1 MKTRQ
6 RTLLSAFLFCILALN
21 AQVLTL
27 EGTVVD
33 AKTNK
38 GIPYVNIGFPA
49 ASVGTSSNEMGG
61 YILKIP
67 KERRTDTLVFS
78 SIGYVSFRVAVKDMS
93 PNSAKNVTLQ
103 PNDTRLSE
111 FVVKSL
117 DANKIIK
124 SVLKQRA
131 KNYNTKPVLMQTFC
145 REVLKEK
152 DTEQYFIQSEGIV
165 EVYKSSVKK
174 NDDHVRLLKGRKKDL
189 PTWFIKDQ
197 KQYPLAE
204 ITNGPTT
211 AVIMDVVKSPTFFL
225 MNINQF
231 KVYHIGFE
239 SIDDRM
245 VYVINFAPIDSTKR
259 ILLPTDMDF
268 TQGKMYIDTTTKAL
282 VRADFEL
289 SRRGLGMMNIL
300 YSTGQLAVAL
310 NKRHYVVNYA
320 EYRGK
325 MYFKSANVE
334 NTYTYKDDLIVLT
347 SKLECLVTK
356 IDTGNVK
363 PIPQK
368 EEITAAQSLGE
379 NIKTFDDSFWADFNF
394 IKSAETAIDTLP
406 QGQSNNEAT
415 VEKQAE
421 KQAEKQV
428 EKQVEKKVQRIMS
441 LEKATPSETVFFK
454 GSFAEAQKLATAKG
468 KSIFIDVY
476 TDWCKPCK
484 MMDAEAF
491 HNPEVADLMNAF
503 FINFKADAEKGGRDV
518 ASKYGVQAY
527 PTVLVV
533 NSAGGLIVKQ
543 SGYGGVFPF
552 KQQIEGTIS
561 LLPYGQVYLKLKD
574 NFDKKKRD
582 FNTLLGYAQLRK
594 KLGLPNEII
603 TDAMVKDLPI
613 DTLMNPSYQQLL
625 YQFSYALEGKT
636 FDFFLKHKD
645 LMIIGAKLK
654 TLITQNF
661 NYAVRDKDKNLLAKV
676 LKANTRVI
684 DTPSVSE
691 ERNALLTLT
700 FHEKNSKDK
709 AYHESATTIMTDY
722 YLPRLDSAKN
732 QNNDLALRDYQS
744 KIEQIG
750 EHYAEHIKDKKYLE
764 QMAALISKAC
774 EKHECSAVVSAYSQM
789 LYRLKNVDKAKELM
803 RKAVALSGNAKEL
816 VAILEKM
823 EKGVF

>member
-1 MKTRQ
+1 
-6 RTLLSAFLFCILALN
+6 
-21 AQVLTL
+21 
-27 EGTVVD
+27 
-33 AKTNK
+33 
-38 GIPYVNIGFPA
+38 
-49 ASVGTSSNEMGG
+49 MGG
-61 YILKIP
+61 YIIKIP

-103 PNDTRLSE
+103 PNDIGLKE

-124 SVLKQRA
+124 AVLKQRE

-204 ITNGPTT
+204 IINGPTT

-225 MNINQF
+225 TNIDQF
-231 KVYHIGFE
+231 KVYHVGFE

-259 ILLPTDMDF
+259 TLLPTDLDF

-289 SRRGLGMMNIL
+289 SRRGLSAMNIP
-300 YSTGQLAVAL
+300 YMRGQLAVAL

-320 EYRGK
+320 EYGGK

-334 NTYTYKDDLIVLT
+334 NTYTYQDDLIMLT
-347 SKLECLVTK
+347 NKLECLVTK

-363 PIPQK
+363 PIPKK

-394 IKSAETAIDTLP
+394 IKSADTAIDTLP
-406 QGQSNNEAT
+406 QGHNTET
-415 VEKQAE
+415 T
-421 KQAEKQV
+421 AEKQV

-441 LEKATPSETVFFK
+441 LEKPTPSETVFFK

-491 HNPEVADLMNAF
+491 HDPEVADLMNAF
-503 FINFKADAEKGGRDV
+503 FVNFKADAEKGGRDI

-561 LLPYGQVYLKLKD
+561 LLPYGQVYLKVKA

-594 KLGLPNEII
+594 KLGLSNEIV

-613 DTLMNPSYQQLL
+613 DTLMNPTYQQLL
-625 YQFSYALEGKT
+625 YQFSSALEGKT

-645 LMIIGAKLK
+645 MMIIEGKLK

-661 NYAVRDKDKNLLAKV
+661 NYAIRDKDKNLLARV
-676 LKANTRVI
+676 LKANTRII

-691 ERNALLTLT
+691 ERNALMTLS

-709 AYHESATTIMTDY
+709 TYHESATTIMTDY
-722 YLPRLDSAKN
+722 YLPRLDSAKS

-750 EHYAEHIKDKKYLE
+750 EHYAGHIKDKKYLE

-774 EKHECSAVVSAYSQM
+774 EKHECSAIVSAYSQM

-803 RKAVALSGNAKEL
+803 RKAVTLSGNAKEL

-823 EKGVF
+823 EHGVY